1 VAVSSPVLESDGRT
15 GASAPPACAWCQAP
29 LDDARHLSGRV
40 RCRRC
45 GAETTDPWPTD
56 AELEAAYGDWY
67 RPPTGRFAGA
77 GDVILRRFRA
87 RLAERLDHIAP
98 SGPILDVGAGDGVL
112 VDALRA
118 RRRATTGLERKP
130 VRHDL
135 HAGELEALTGPYA
148 AIVFWHSLEHLRAP
162 GEALR
167 HAADRLMP
175 GGVLVLSL
183 PNVGS
188 WQARAFGDRWFAL
201 DLPRHLVHVPAP
213 AVTSRLQ
220 ALGLRVER
228 TSHLRGGQV
237 VFGWLHG
244 LTGTMPGHP
253 DLYAAIR
260 RPEARDR
267 PLSPA
272 RRATTL
278 GVAAALFPVAAAAA
292 AAEAAARRGGTVY
305 VEARK

>member
-1 VAVSSPVLESDGRT
+1 MSSPVLESDGQT

-29 LDDARHLSGRV
+29 LDGAQRLTGRL
-40 RCRRC
+40 RCARC

-77 GDVILRRFRA
+77 GDTVLRRFRGG
-87 RLAERLDHIAP
+87 LADRVDRIAP
-98 SGPILDVGAGDGVL
+98 SGPVLDVGAGDGVL
-112 VDALRA
+112 VDALRD
-118 RRRATTGLERKP
+118 RGRPTTGLERKP

-135 HAGELEALTGPYA
+135 HAGELQALPGPYA

-175 GGVLVLSL
+175 GGVLVLSM

-188 WQARAFGDRWFAL
+188 WQAHVFGDRWFAL
-201 DLPRHLVHVPAP
+201 DLPRHLVHVPAQ
-213 AVTSRLQ
+213 AVTSRLET
-220 ALGLRVER
+220 LGLRVER
-228 TSHLRGGQV
+228 TSHVRGGQV

-244 LTGTMPGHP
+244 LTRELPGQP

-260 RPEARDR
+260 RPEARNR
-267 PLSPA
+267 PVSPGRCA
-272 RRATTL
+272 ATL
-278 GVAAALFPVAAAAA
+278 GAAAALFPVAAAAA
-292 AAEAAARRGGTVY
+292 GAEVAARRGGTIY